1 MPKVQQVI
9 PNHFSPRVACRDD
22 NREAKRSRAGDW
34 KVAVRGF
41 AVVAVLALRERRPHS
56 ADGTKQRNG
65 YAAALR
71 LADEPFHLLD
81 RHFRSPH
88 VALTAAIRNQQTRDP
103 AGGYCVAASGCD
115 SSVPRMK
122 LPTYFFRGTHSA

>member
-65 YAAALR
+65 YAA
-71 LADEPFHLLD
+71 PYG
-81 RHFRSPH
+81 SP
-88 VALTAAIRNQQTRDP
+88 ASRFTSLTAT
-103 AGGYCVAASGCD
+103 SGH
-115 SSVPRMK
+115 PMW
-122 LPTYFFRGTHSA
+122 L